1 METGDIIFITGG
13 ARSGKSAF
21 AEKYAQKLSGAS
33 GSKLHYIATAKETDE
48 EMSERIKRHQNDRAE
63 SKIPWTTWEAPID
76 IHKLAPEFTSQDVV
90 LLDCLTVLL
99 TNELFS
105 KTNEGELGTFKDGI
119 YSKILDGLYLLK
131 REVHTLVIVS
141 NEVLLT
147 PLNDSPVVEVYA
159 ELIGRLHQEL
169 VHQSNEAYL
178 VEMGVPIQM
187 KSDYK
192 HIIK

>member
-1 METGDIIFITGG
+1 METEGLIFITGG

-33 GSKLHYIATAKETDE
+33 GSNLHYIATAKATDE
-48 EMSERIKRHQNDRAE
+48 EMTERIKRHQNDRAE
-63 SKIPWTTWEAPID
+63 SKIPWITWEAPID
-76 IHKLAPEFTSQDVV
+76 IYKLAPKFTSQDVV
-90 LLDCLTVLL
+90 LLDCLTILL

-105 KTNEGELGTFKDGI
+105 DTKEGELGTIKDGI
-119 YSKILDGLYLLK
+119 YSRILEGLCLIR

-141 NEVLLT
+141 NEVLFT

-169 VHQSNEAYL
+169 VHQSTEAYL

-187 KSDYK
+187 KSEYK
-192 HIIK
+192 TYN

>member
-1 METGDIIFITGG
+1 METEGLIFITGG

-33 GSKLHYIATAKETDE
+33 GSNLHYIATAKATDE
-48 EMSERIKRHQNDRAE
+48 EMTERIKRHRKDRAE
-63 SKIPWTTWEAPID
+63 SKIAWTTWEASID

-90 LLDCLTVLL
+90 LLDCLTILL

-105 KTNEGELGTFKDGI
+105 KNNEGELGTFKDEI
-119 YSKILDGLYLLK
+119 YSKVLDGLYLLK
-131 REVHTLVIVS
+131 RKVHSLVIVS
-141 NEVLLT
+141 NEVLLA

-159 ELIGRLHQEL
+159 ELIGRLHQVL
-169 VHQSNEAYL
+169 VQQSTEAYL

-187 KSDYK
+187 KSEYK
-192 HIIK
+192 TYN